1 MKATSNVKGQ
11 LAISKAELRAL
22 ELGYIPSRPSFD
34 TRYDLIIDNLNT
46 LDRVQV
52 KYADGK
58 PSKTGGSV
66 VVKLAY
72 EDRKKRIFTY
82 RKEEIDALIVY
93 IPRID
98 RLCFLPPK
106 IFVGKRNLCIRLE
119 KSKNNQRKKVI
130 FAEDYYW

>member
-34 TRYDLIIDNLNT
+34 TRYDLIIDNLKT
-46 LDRVQV
+46 LGRVQV

-58 PSKTGGSV
+58 PSNTGGSV

-119 KSKNNQRKKVI
+119 KPKNNQRKKVI